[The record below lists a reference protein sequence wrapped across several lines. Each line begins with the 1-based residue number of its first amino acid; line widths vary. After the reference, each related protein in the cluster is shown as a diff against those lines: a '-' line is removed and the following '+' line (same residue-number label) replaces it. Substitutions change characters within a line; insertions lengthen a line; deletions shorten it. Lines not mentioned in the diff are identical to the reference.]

1 MADNDVVYKDNLN
14 VTKLAFHGGPIVSAL
29 PMLFFIIWA
38 ISCSLL
44 DIANEK
50 SLIIGSVIGLGI
62 GMFVCKSSPTDYL
75 QALTEGMTQSVA
87 AVAIIAWFWAG
98 SFAAILQTG
107 GLVDGLVWA
116 GLKTRVSGSIFT
128 ALTFIL
134 SATFGTAVGTGYGTL
149 VSFTM
154 LMYPAGIL
162 MGSNPYVLM
171 GAILSGSAF
180 GDNLAPVS
188 DTTIISAATQET
200 DIMGVVRTRF
210 KYSVTAGIIA
220 TILFLIFGGNG
231 NVEVNTA
238 MVNNLTAQYANP
250 RGLILLIPFAL
261 VLFLAFRGHNLIY
274 SISIGIITSTVLI
287 VVAKL
292 GKFSDILHFDLKNAT
307 VTGAIADGVGG
318 YLHMCV
324 LLLLI
329 MAAGYLIV
337 AGDLMAL
344 LEKSI
349 VHRVDGSVKKAELAI
364 WSIVA
369 ILNAL
374 MSVNA
379 AAEITA
385 APFVKSIGNRFNIH
399 PYRRANMLDA
409 ISAAGGFTLP
419 WSGGVLLAV
428 TVVNGMLK
436 QYPFLTQLKA
446 GDIWYYC
453 FHGWALIFVMLFA
466 AFTSWDLTY
475 KGENGEP
482 VKAKEYK
489 KIFKE

>member
-1 MADNDVVYKDNLN
+1 MAENDAVYKDKAE
-14 VTKLAFHGGPIVSAL
+14 VTKLEFHGGAVVSAL
-29 PMLFFIIWA
+29 PMLFFIVWA

-44 DIANEK
+44 DIANEQ

-62 GMFVCKSSPTDYL
+62 GMFVCKSSPDKYL

-98 SFAAILQTG
+98 SFAAILQSG

-116 GLKTRVSGSIFT
+116 GLKTGVSGSIFT

-162 MGSNPYVLM
+162 MGCDPYVLI

-188 DTTIISAATQET
+188 DTTIISATTQET

-210 KYSVTAGIIA
+210 KYSIVAGIIA
-220 TILFLIFGGNG
+220 TVLFLILGGNG
-231 NVEVNTA
+231 DLAVNTT

-250 RGLILLIPFAL
+250 KGLILLIPFAL
-261 VLFLAFRGHNLIY
+261 VLILAFKGHNLIF
-274 SISIGIITSTVLI
+274 SISIGIISSTILI

-292 GKFSDILHFDLKNAT
+292 GTFADILHFDLEKAT

-349 VHRVDGSVKKAELAI
+349 VRRVDGSVKKAEIAI

-369 ILNAL
+369 VLNAL

-385 APFVKSIGNRFNIH
+385 APFVKSIGNEFNIH

-428 TVVNGMLK
+428 SVVNGMLE
-436 QYPFLTQLKA
+436 QYPFLTQIKA
-446 GDIWYYC
+446 GDIWYYS
-453 FHGWALIFVMLFA
+453 FHGWALILVMLFA
-466 AFTSWDLTY
+466 AVTSWDLTY

-482 VKAKEYK
+482 IKAKNDQK
-489 KIFKE
+489 NHSK